1 MAKPEPLDV
10 LVDSQK
16 FERVVDVVPTRG
28 QPNDQIQAEIVAPVF
43 QGQLSPVQDGFNPL
57 LLEASLDHLLQGLLD
72 DLRHCVFVI
81 DVHALDADAES
92 AVTRVVVVPS
102 GRRKAGAEQVWSL
115 TQFYSVDFS
124 KSRIDVKKRVFNKR
138 TIKVSR
144 QLLLTVSWDLR
155 A

>member
-1 MAKPEPLDV
+1 M
-10 LVDSQK
+10 
-16 FERVVDVVPTRG
+16 VPTRG

-57 LLEASLDHLLQGLLD
+57 LLEASLDDLLQGLLD
-72 DLRHCVFVI
+72 DLRHFVLVI

-124 KSRIDVKKRVFNKR
+124 
-138 TIKVSR
+138 
-144 QLLLTVSWDLR
+144 
-155 A
+155 